1 MKSDMQRKNDVEQ
14 ELEWHPSINA
24 AGVGVEVHDRIVP
37 LAGHMGS
44 SAEKLAASRHSASRA

>member
-1 MKSDMQRKNDVEQ
+1 MQRKNDVEQ